1 MAERLTDLTRL
12 TIAEAGRRLRAGEVT
27 SAELTEACLSQ
38 IDAVEPVLNA
48 FITVLADQA
57 LADARRA
64 DEELRAGRDRGP
76 LHGIPVAVKDLCQ
89 TKGVRTTAGS
99 DILRDWL
106 PEEDAT
112 VVRRLRDGGA
122 VLLGKLNLH
131 EFAYGVTSANRWYG
145 PVANPWD
152 TQRHPGGSS
161 GGSGAAVAAFECF
174 MAVGTDTG
182 GSVRI
187 PAALCGVV
195 GLMPTYGLVSRAGVV
210 PLAWSLDHVGPL
222 ARTVEDAALALN
234 VMAGYDPADPT
245 SADVPEFD
253 AAAELGRPIDGVRIG
268 VAWEQFERVTPDV
281 RRACEEAVR
290 TVAGLGAR
298 VTEVTLPYF
307 AEMATTRVLVAEA
320 AAYHV
325 RWLREMPERYSDD
338 LRALFLRGLAVTA
351 VEYLA
356 DLRLRRHFTERI
368 RELMREVDVIMLPT
382 CPMVAC
388 RFEEIDATVYRYAS
402 LTSPWD
408 HTGQPVISVPCGFGD
423 SGMPV
428 GISFAGR
435 PFEEAL
441 LCRVAHAYE
450 QARGPLPEP
459 PAARG
464 GDSSP

>member
-1 MAERLTDLTRL
+1 MAEGVRALARL

-27 SAELTEACLSQ
+27 SVELTEACLAQ
-38 IDAVEPVLNA
+38 IDAVEPALNA
-48 FITVLADQA
+48 FITVLAEQA
-57 LADARRA
+57 LAEARRA

-99 DILRDWL
+99 DILRDWV

-112 VVRRLRDGGA
+112 VVRRLREAGA
-122 VLLGKLNLH
+122 VLLGKLNMH
-131 EFAYGVTSANRWYG
+131 EFAYGVTSANRWFG

-174 MAVGTDTG
+174 MGVGTDTG
-182 GSVRI
+182 GSIRI

-195 GLMPTYGLVSRAGVV
+195 GLMPTYGLVSRAWVV

-234 VMAGYDPADPT
+234 VMAGHDPADPT
-245 SADVPEFD
+245 SAEVPGFD
-253 AAAELGRPIDGVRIG
+253 AAAELGQPIDGLRIG
-268 VAWEQFERVTPDV
+268 VAWDQFERVTPDV

-290 TVAGLGAR
+290 TLMGLGAR
-298 VTEVTLPYF
+298 VTEVRIPFF
-307 AEMATTRVLVAEA
+307 AEMGSTRVLVAEA
-320 AAYHV
+320 ATYHA
-325 RWLREMPERYSDD
+325 RWLAEMPERYSDD

-356 DLRLRRHFTERI
+356 DLRLRRHFTERV
-368 RELMREVDVIMLPT
+368 RELMREVDVIVMPT
-382 CPMVAC
+382 CPTVAC

-408 HTGQPVISVPCGFGD
+408 HTGQPVISVPCGFGEG
-423 SGMPV
+423 GMPV

-450 QARGPLPEP
+450 RARGPLPVP
-459 PAARG
+459 PAASG
-464 GDSSP
+464 TD